1 MELVKQLKD
10 MLAVVTFLEENT
22 IESDKLIFDGMTLKT
37 LAENAYEELVMIA
50 RQATSVDSLRPVPL
64 KVKEKIGTL
73 INTKEMNPALFFS
86 ASFKMGVYLP
96 ICAPF
101 IVPVILTVSLVIRA
115 KLFQKICKKKDG
127 EVKVDASDKKTKT
140 D

>member
-22 IESDKLIFDGMTLKT
+22 IESDKLIYDGMTLKT
-37 LAENAYEELVMIA
+37 LAENAYEELVAIA
-50 RQATSVDSLRPVPL
+50 RQATSVDSLRPMPL

-96 ICAPF
+96 ITAPF
-101 IVPVILTVSLVIRA
+101 LVPIILTVSLVIRA

-127 EVKVDASDKKTKT
+127 EVKVAASDKKTKT